1 MKSVHSAVCGLYK
14 WADVYS
20 TGNQQHWG
28 VVFQPQPALLK
39 TVIQDGYSL
48 HELIN
53 WTLFSNDYETL
64 IIFYFFPFI
73 FSTKLLFVMGFKSST
88 DLLLTAAYFLYFL
101 KALTLFSS
109 AQYKKDKL
117 VNKIQ
122 LVQVPVWKC
131 LFGGTW
137 RRLVNIH
144 LPNTFF
150 DSDVIC

>member
-1 MKSVHSAVCGLYK
+1 MG
-14 WADVYS
+14 W
-20 TGNQQHWG
+20 
-28 VVFQPQPALLK
+28 
-39 TVIQDGYSL
+39 
-48 HELIN
+48 LIS

-101 KALTLFSS
+101 KALTHSLFSS
-109 AQYKKDKL
+109 AQYKKEKL

-122 LVQVPVWKC
+122 LVQVRVWKC

-150 DSDVIC
+150 WQWYDMLLPLQIAIALPTRPHNTAFTLTHPAQRTEWIVCPPSS

>member
-1 MKSVHSAVCGLYK
+1 
-14 WADVYS
+14 
-20 TGNQQHWG
+20 
-28 VVFQPQPALLK
+28 
-39 TVIQDGYSL
+39 
-48 HELIN
+48 
-53 WTLFSNDYETL
+53 
-64 IIFYFFPFI
+64 
-73 FSTKLLFVMGFKSST
+73 MGFKSST

-101 KALTLFSS
+101 KALTHSLFSS